1 MTVTNLADSKV
12 RDNADRYSQRLPSM
26 KAAAYEEPQKSV
38 DLQPDIEIPS
48 AEDENIY
55 ENPDMIME
63 KVDSTV
69 SNDNAVCNPTYDDG
83 CVAKPSPTAMADEGI
98 MYIEMSG
105 QLQDEDEA
113 YKENIYEET

>member
-1 MTVTNLADSKV
+1 
-12 RDNADRYSQRLPSM
+12 M
-26 KAAAYEEPQKSV
+26 KAATYEEPQKSV

-113 YKENIYEET
+113 YKENISEET

>member
-12 RDNADRYSQRLPSM
+12 RDNADRYSQRLSSM

-38 DLQPDIEIPS
+38 GLQPDIEIPP

-63 KVDSTV
+63 KVDSAV

-83 CVAKPSPTAMADEGI
+83 CVAKPSPTAMADEGY
-98 MYIEMSG
+98 MYVEMSG
-105 QLQDEDEA
+105 QDEDEA